1 MKKIV
6 IDIETQNTFEEVGS
20 PDPAALKVSVAVV
33 YDYATDAYL
42 AFWEHELDRLWP
54 LLERADQIIGFNQD
68 HFDIPVLNRY
78 YRGDLFKLP
87 TLDLMKEVV
96 KSLGRRV
103 SLNSIATASLG
114 TKKSGHGLDAVRWWK
129 SGELDKIQKYC
140 TDDVR
145 ITKDVY
151 EYALKNR
158 HVKILNGGQEQVI
171 NLDTSKWEAKPAA
184 SVNFTL
190 PF

>member
-1 MKKIV
+1 MNKIV
-6 IDIETQNTFEEVGS
+6 IDIETQNSFEEAGS
-20 PDPAALKVSVAVV
+20 ADPAALKVSVAVA
-33 YDYATDAYL
+33 YQYSNDSYL
-42 AFWEHELDRLWP
+42 AFWEHELDKLWP
-54 LLERADQIIGFNQD
+54 ILEHADQIIGFNQD

-103 SLNSIATASLG
+103 SLNSIAAATLG
-114 TKKSGHGLDAVRWWK
+114 TKKSGHGLDAIRWWK
-129 SGELDKIQKYC
+129 QGELEKIKKYC
-140 TDDVR
+140 IDDVR
-145 ITKDVY
+145 ITKEVY

-158 HVKILNGGQEQVI
+158 NVKIFNGAHEQVI
-171 NLDTSKWEAKPAA
+171 NLDTSKWEAMPEA

>member
-1 MKKIV
+1 MKKVV
-6 IDIETQNTFEEVGS
+6 IDIETQNSFEEAGS
-20 PDPAALKVSVAVV
+20 PDPAALKLSVAVAYE
-33 YDYATDAYL
+33 YDTDTYHV
-42 AFWEHELDRLWP
+42 FWEHELGKLWP
-54 LLERADQIIGFNQD
+54 LLERADQIIGFNLD

-103 SLNSIATASLG
+103 SLNAIASATLH
-114 TKKSGHGLDAVRWWK
+114 TKKSGHGLDAIRWWK
-129 SGELDKIQKYC
+129 QGELEKIKTYC
-140 TDDVR
+140 IDDVR

-158 HVKILNGGQEQVI
+158 GIKIFNGAQEQI
-171 NLDTSKWEAKPAA
+171 ISLDTTKWEAKPPA

>member
-1 MKKIV
+1 MNKIV
-6 IDIETQNTFEEVGS
+6 FDIETQNSFEEVGS
-20 PDPAALKVSVAVV
+20 PDPAALKVSIAVA
-33 YDYATDAYL
+33 YEYATDTYH
-42 AFWEHELDRLWP
+42 AFWEHELDKLWP
-54 LLERADQIIGFNQD
+54 LLEHADQIIGFNSD

-87 TLDLMKEVV
+87 SLDLMKEVV

-103 SLNSIATASLG
+103 SLNAIATATLG
-114 TKKSGHGLDAVRWWK
+114 TQKSGHGLDAIRWWRQ
-129 SGELDKIQKYC
+129 GELDKIKKYC
-140 TDDVR
+140 IDDVR

-151 EYALKNR
+151 EYALKNGS
-158 HVKILNGGQEQVI
+158 VKITNGGQEHI
-171 NLDTSKWEAKPAA
+171 ISLDTSKWESKPAA

>member
-6 IDIETQNTFEEVGS
+6 FDIETQNSFEEAGS
-20 PDPAALKVSVAVV
+20 PDPAALKVSVVV
-33 YDYATDAYL
+33 AYEYDTDTYHV
-42 AFWEHELDRLWP
+42 FWEKNLNELWP
-54 LLERADQIIGFNQD
+54 LLEQADQIIGFNQD

-87 TLDLMKEVV
+87 SLDLMKEVV

-103 SLNSIATASLG
+103 SLNAIATASLG
-114 TKKSGHGLDAVRWWK
+114 VQKSGHGLDAIRWWK
-129 SGELDKIQKYC
+129 QGELEKIKRYC

-151 EYALKNR
+151 EYALKNQS
-158 HVKILNGGQEQVI
+158 VKIFNGRQEQVI
-171 NLDTSKWEAKPAA
+171 RLDTSKWEVKPTA